1 MDLPS
6 KVTDVVHRVT
16 VELITIIAGVGTP
29 FLVLIQSN
37 AIKAL

>member
-16 VELITIIAGVGTP
+16 VELITIIAGVGIP
-29 FLVLIQSN
+29 FLVLVQSN

>member
-1 MDLPS
+1 MDLLS

-29 FLVLIQSN
+29 FLVLVQSN